1 MLIKNSSPAIIEG
14 RSCPH
19 DSHCSKPKS
28 AIKKTVYFA
37 SRFAALSAEYKYV
50 RVIAL
55 LTHSAVGNKL
65 LQQQKIFKF
74 ETRKSPILII
84 KNWRFISPKK

>member
-65 LQQQKIFKF
+65 LQQQK
-74 ETRKSPILII
+74 SPILII
-84 KNWRFISPKK
+84 KNWRCISPKK